1 MSELPEYIQLLKNGD
16 RLAFNELVEKYQH
29 KVFNTVL
36 SITQQNQDVEDI
48 CQEVFLQIFKSIKDF
63 RGDSKLSTWI
73 YRVSLSKAFE
83 FERKKKAQKRINYF
97 KNVIGFEI
105 NEIQVPDF
113 NHPGV
118 TLHNKEKAAILFK
131 ALKKLPDNQRLA
143 FTLIKAEGLSYE
155 EVGEIMNKS
164 LKSIEGLIQ
173 RAKENLRTILKP
185 YYSK

>member
-1 MSELPEYIQLLKNGD
+1 MP
-16 RLAFNELVEKYQH
+16 
-29 KVFNTVL
+29 L
-36 SITQQNQDVEDI
+36 S
-48 CQEVFLQIFKSIKDF
+48 QI
-63 RGDSKLSTWI
+63 I

-118 TLHNKEKAAILFK
+118 TLQNKEKAAILFK

-155 EVGEIMNKS
+155 EVGEIMNNS